1 MFYSCEYNQV
11 FGLIG
16 DILLIIFFL
25 ITLYFSFRVR
35 NADQEFNESM
45 TISYSGILTY
55 IFYNLYKNLLLL

>member
-1 MFYSCEYNQV
+1 MFYSCKYNQA

-16 DILLIIFFL
+16 DILLIIFFI

-55 IFYNLYKNLLLL
+55 IFNNLLKDL

>member
-55 IFYNLYKNLLLL
+55 IFNNLYKNL